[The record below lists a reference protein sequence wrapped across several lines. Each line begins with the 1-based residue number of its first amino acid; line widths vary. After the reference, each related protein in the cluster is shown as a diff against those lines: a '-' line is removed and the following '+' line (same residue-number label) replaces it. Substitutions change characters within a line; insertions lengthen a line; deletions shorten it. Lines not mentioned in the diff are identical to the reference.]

1 MNEAPA
7 APLQENRSVRSARFQ
22 NHLHRFK
29 NQLRRRW
36 WVVPLAVIVALS
48 IQGYRIYSS
57 PPAFTSQGRMILNIR
72 VQPQNGAGNSYTEFG
87 EMNSFFNT
95 QMQLMMSETVRHRA
109 SVRVRSLKPD
119 LKEIPVTKTI
129 AILQKSSIFAL
140 TATGE
145 EPEYTAAYLQACMD
159 EYIILKK
166 EMRGTASEST
176 LSGIMAEL
184 TRLEKDLRR
193 GEDELL
199 AFQSSNSVVILE
211 EVGSTSAKRL
221 GELTSELARLQ
232 SELQLLKSLSLE
244 QNLER
249 QKSGGTVRPADK
261 PDDAS
266 GALNTL
272 VGTDAD
278 YMKIKQEIQLLKF
291 TQKDASEFLRPKH
304 PKMVELQERIT
315 QKEKLLDI
323 FKDQSREKLGERQS
337 SIELQILSLKS
348 GIAECETRS
357 LDVSR
362 KMAEY
367 QKIKANNARLQGL
380 YDRLQA
386 TMQTLS
392 TDRDINPETVTILEP
407 ATPARPSTDSAVRSL
422 IIAAGVGLVI
432 ALCLLALLDRFD
444 DRLTSFTD
452 LQDIFDEPVLAQVPR
467 EIILNQN
474 GKLDLIQA
482 QDDRHAFSE
491 AYRNLRS
498 SLLYMGENGKLPKLL
513 LVTSSIPG
521 EGKSVT
527 AANLGITL
535 AEAGA
540 RVLLVDGDLRKGT
553 LHEYFNRPAS
563 PGLCEI
569 LAREADWKALAT
581 PTSTPNLSVITRGR
595 TARNPSELFLA
606 PSTKSLLAELNSY
619 YDLVLM
625 DSAPVMAADDV
636 ATLAPLADGTV
647 FVIRANFT
655 SARIARAALDLLYQR
670 RVNILGLTLNAV
682 AADSAEYYY
691 YKYKS
696 YYTDSPKRSK

>member
-1 MNEAPA
+1 MNEAP

-36 WVVPLAVIVALS
+36 WIVPLLVFAALGV
-48 IQGYRIYSS
+48 QAYRLYTA
-57 PPAFTSQGRMILNIR
+57 PPAFISQGRMIVNFKI
-72 VQPQNGAGNSYTEFG
+72 QFQTGAGNSVIEEF
-87 EMNSFFNT
+87 SQFLVT
-95 QMQLMMSETVRHRA
+95 QATLMKSPSVLRRAEERVRTLKPELKH
-109 SVRVRSLKPD
+109 VRVDIQPSVLP
-119 LKEIPVTKTI
+119 KTT
-129 AILQKSSIFAL
+129 IFLL

-145 EPEYTAAYLQACMD
+145 EQEYTTAYLQACMD
-159 EYIILKK
+159 EYLNLKK
-166 EMRGTASEST
+166 EMRESASGIS

-184 TRLEKDLRR
+184 TRLEKELRR

-199 AFQSSNSVVILE
+199 MFQSSNSVVFLQE
-211 EVGSTSAKRL
+211 QGNSAASYLAK
-221 GELTSELARLQ
+221 LTSQLAGLQ

-249 QKSGGTVRPADK
+249 QKTTTPPAGERPAETG
-261 PDDAS
+261 
-266 GALNTL
+266 GALNSL
-272 VGTDAD
+272 VGADTD
-278 YMKIKQEIQLLKF
+278 YLKINQDITLLKA
-291 TQKDASEFLRPKH
+291 TQKDAAEYLRPKH
-304 PKMVELQERIT
+304 PKMAELQERIT
-315 QKEKLLDI
+315 QKEKLLEI
-323 FKDQSREKLGERQS
+323 YKDQGRDKLVVRQS
-337 SIELQILSLKS
+337 TIEIEIESLKR
-348 GIAECETRS
+348 GIADWATRS

-367 QKIKANNARLQGL
+367 QKIKADIIRLQGQN
-380 YDRLQA
+380 DRLEA
-386 TMQTLS
+386 TRQTLS
-392 TDRDINPETVTILEP
+392 TDKDISPETVAPLDP
-407 ATPARPSTDSAVRSL
+407 ASPARPNTDSAVHSL
-422 IIAAGVGLVI
+422 VIAGAVGLVV
-432 ALCLLALLDRFD
+432 ALCLLLLLDRFD

-467 EIILNQN
+467 EIVLNTN
-474 GKLDLIQA
+474 GKLDLIHV
-482 QDDRHAFSE
+482 QDDRHAFAE

-498 SLLYMGENGKLPKLL
+498 SLLYMGEDGKLPKFL

-553 LHEYFNRPAS
+553 LHEYFEKSPA
-563 PGLCEI
+563 PGLTEI
-569 LAREADWKALAT
+569 LAREADWKAVAHVT
-581 PTSTPNLSVITRGR
+581 NTPNLSVITRGR
-595 TARNPSELFLA
+595 AARNPSELFLS
-606 PSTKSLLAELNSY
+606 PSTKSLLAELNAY
-619 YDLVLM
+619 YDVVLM

-636 ATLAPLADGTV
+636 ATLAPLADGVV

-682 AADSAEYYY
+682 AADSSEYYY

>member
-1 MNEAPA
+1 MNEAP

-36 WVVPLAVIVALS
+36 WVVPLLVFAALGV
-48 IQGYRIYSS
+48 QAYRLYTA
-57 PPAFTSQGRMILNIR
+57 PPAFISQGRMIVNFKILT
-72 VQPQNGAGNSYTEFG
+72 QTGAGNSVIEEF
-87 EMNSFFNT
+87 SQFLVT
-95 QMQLMMSETVRHRA
+95 QATLMKSPSVLRRAEERVRNLKPELKH
-109 SVRVRSLKPD
+109 VRVDIQPSVLP
-119 LKEIPVTKTI
+119 KTT
-129 AILQKSSIFAL
+129 IFLL

-145 EPEYTAAYLQACMD
+145 EQEYTTAYLQACMD
-159 EYIILKK
+159 EYLNLKK
-166 EMRGTASEST
+166 EMRESASGIS

-184 TRLEKDLRR
+184 TRLEKELRR

-199 AFQSSNSVVILE
+199 MFQSSNSVVFLQE
-211 EVGSTSAKRL
+211 QGNSAASYLAK
-221 GELTSELARLQ
+221 LTSQLAGLQ

-249 QKSGGTVRPADK
+249 QKTTTPPVGERPAETG
-261 PDDAS
+261 
-266 GALNTL
+266 GALNSL
-272 VGTDAD
+272 VGADTD
-278 YMKIKQEIQLLKF
+278 YLKINQDITLLKA
-291 TQKDASEFLRPKH
+291 TQKDAAEYLRPKH
-304 PKMVELQERIT
+304 PKMAELQERIT
-315 QKEKLLDI
+315 QKEKLLEI
-323 FKDQSREKLGERQS
+323 YKDQGRDKLVVRQS
-337 SIELQILSLKS
+337 TIEIEIESLKR
-348 GIAECETRS
+348 GIADWATRS

-367 QKIKANNARLQGL
+367 QKIKADIIRLQGQN
-380 YDRLQA
+380 DRLEA
-386 TMQTLS
+386 TRQTLS
-392 TDRDINPETVTILEP
+392 TDKDISPETVAPLDP
-407 ATPARPSTDSAVRSL
+407 ASPARPNTDSAVHSL
-422 IIAAGVGLVI
+422 VIAGAVGLVG
-432 ALCLLALLDRFD
+432 ALCLLLLLDRFD

-467 EIILNQN
+467 EIVLNTN
-474 GKLDLIQA
+474 GKLDLIHV
-482 QDDRHAFSE
+482 QDDRHAFAE

-498 SLLYMGENGKLPKLL
+498 SLLYMGEDGKLPKFL

-553 LHEYFNRPAS
+553 LHEYFEKSPA
-563 PGLCEI
+563 PGLTEI
-569 LAREADWKALAT
+569 LAREADWKAVAHVT
-581 PTSTPNLSVITRGR
+581 NTPNLSVITRGR
-595 TARNPSELFLA
+595 AARNPSELFLS
-606 PSTKSLLAELNSY
+606 PSTKSLLAELNAY
-619 YDLVLM
+619 YDVVLM

-636 ATLAPLADGTV
+636 ATLAPLADGVV

-682 AADSAEYYY
+682 AADSSEYYY

-696 YYTDSPKRSK
+696 YYTDSPKRAK

>member
-7 APLQENRSVRSARFQ
+7 PLTENRSVRSARFQ

-29 NQLRRRW
+29 NQVRRRW
-36 WVVPLAVIVALS
+36 WVVPLAVLIGLGF
-48 IQGYRIYSS
+48 QGYRLYTA

-72 VQPQNGAGNSYTEFG
+72 VQTSTGAGNSYSEFG
-87 EMNSFFNT
+87 EMNNFFNT
-95 QMQLMMSETVRHRA
+95 QMQLMMSETVRRKA
-109 SVRVRSLKPD
+109 IVRVRATKPD

-129 AILQKSSIFAL
+129 SLLQKSSIFAL

-145 EPEYTAAYLQACMD
+145 EPEFTTAYLQACMD
-159 EYIILKK
+159 EYMIFKK
-166 EMRGTASEST
+166 EMRGEASEST

-199 AFQSSNSVVILE
+199 TFQSSNSVVILE
-211 EVGSTSAKRL
+211 EVGSTAAKRL
-221 GELTSELARLQ
+221 GQLTDELAKLQ
-232 SELQLLKSLSLE
+232 AELQLLKSLSLE

-249 QKSGGTVRPADK
+249 QSTGAARPADK
-261 PDDAS
+261 PDDS
-266 GALNTL
+266 GALSTL

-278 YMKIKQEIQLLKF
+278 YMKVKQEIQLLKF
-291 TQKDASEFLRPKH
+291 TLKDAAEHFRPKH
-304 PKMVELQERIT
+304 PRMVELQERIT

-323 FKDQSREKLGERQS
+323 FKGQSREKLVERQG
-337 SIELQILSLKS
+337 SIELQIESLKK
-348 GIAECETRS
+348 GIGECETRS

-367 QKIKANNARLQGL
+367 QKIKGNNLRLQGL

-392 TDRDINPETVTILEP
+392 TDRDINPETVRVLEP
-407 ATPARPSTDSAVRSL
+407 ATPARPNTDNAVNSL
-422 IIAAGVGLVI
+422 LIAAAVGLVI
-432 ALCLLALLDRFD
+432 ALCLLLLLDRFD
-444 DRLTSFTD
+444 DRMTSFTD
-452 LQDIFDEPVLAQVPR
+452 LQDIFDEPVLCQVPR
-467 EIILNQN
+467 EIILNQS
-474 GKLDLIQA
+474 GKLDLIRA
-482 QDDRHAFSE
+482 QDERHAFAE

-498 SLLYMGENGKLPKLL
+498 SLLYMGEDGKLPKLL

-540 RVLLVDGDLRKGT
+540 RVLIVDGDLRKGT
-553 LHEYFNRPAS
+553 LHEYFDKAAA
-563 PGLCEI
+563 PGLTEI
-569 LAREADWKALAT
+569 LTREGDWKALAHLT
-581 PTSTPNLSVITRGR
+581 GTPNLSVITRGGW
-595 TARNPSELFLA
+595 TARNPSELFLS
-606 PSTKSLLAELNSY
+606 PPTKSLLAELNSY
-619 YDLVLM
+619 YDVVLM

-636 ATLAPLADGTV
+636 ATFAPLADGVV

-682 AADSAEYYY
+682 AADSSEYYF

-696 YYTDSPKRSK
+696 YYTDSPKRAK